1 MSPGW
6 HLTAGTWRAGC
17 TASNATRRWPPHPCR
32 PYPSS
37 PGAFSHRIQ
46 SRDECPQMW
55 GAQAT
60 GLCCSVAAGRL
71 TTASACPPPSCH
83 LVSPVLPV
91 RSSTARPSRAP
102 PGPPDYQVATT
113 LGQGQQRGLCLA
125 VFMSEEGKE
134 PPKEAT
140 LPHRGGT
147 SPLGAVGSTG
157 TFSRSCEV
165 SPASHRLWGSVRTRL
180 RSPGAGSAS
189 RLAPRGPCQ
198 GADGQRR
205 AGRN

>member
-1 MSPGW
+1 MKHADGLPTHAVPTPPPQVPS
-6 HLTAGTWRAGC
+6 
-17 TASNATRRWPPHPCR
+17 ATESKAVKSVPRCGELRLQACARSLHRRPH
-32 PYPSS
+32 
-37 PGAFSHRIQ
+37 
-46 SRDECPQMW
+46 
-55 GAQAT
+55 
-60 GLCCSVAAGRL
+60 SVAAGRL
-71 TTASACPPPSCH
+71 TSASACPPPSCH
-83 LVSPVLPV
+83 LVSPVLPAH
-91 RSSTARPSRAP
+91 SSIAQPSRAP
-102 PGPPDYQVATT
+102 DYQAATT

-140 LPHRGGT
+140 LPHRART

-165 SPASHRLWGSVRTRL
+165 SPASHHLWGSVRTRL
-180 RSPGAGSAS
+180 LSPGAGSAS

-205 AGRN
+205 EGRD